1 MDQAR
6 KHRPMRIVLTA
17 VMTVGFLAGVSAP
30 ALASANVPV
39 TVTGEANNG
48 VCVTVS
54 VSDPVKQ
61 CIDLGQP

>member
-1 MDQAR
+1 
-6 KHRPMRIVLTA
+6 MRTALTA
-17 VMTVGFLAGVSAP
+17 VMTAGIVAGLRAP

-54 VSDPVKQ
+54 VSDPVTQ